1 MLEANKYGACSG
13 APGRIRTGD
22 ARLRSPALYPLSY
35 EGGECYRPVFTGL

>member
-1 MLEANKYGACSG
+1 MGGREG

-35 EGGECYRPVFTGL
+35 EGGVMQALDYLAT